1 MKATT
6 IRKGNIVRIN
16 GVLYR
21 VLVMDHV
28 TPGKGRAHIQTK
40 LRSLRDGTQTEMRF
54 RSDQDVER
62 VALEAKEM
70 QFLYSDQQ
78 GFHFMDTATYDQV
91 ALGEDVLAD
100 AKPYLIADTVIQMQW
115 FENKPVAIELRL
127 KVHGWTMPDLKV
139 VETSPSVK
147 DATASAQ
154 RKPAKL
160 ETGLVVQVPA
170 FIEEG
175 EMIRVSTIDGSYS
188 ERVK

>member
-6 IRKGNIVRIN
+6 IRKGNVVRIN
-16 GVLYR
+16 GILYR

-40 LRSLRDGTQTEMRF
+40 LRNLLDGTQTEMRF
-54 RSDQDVER
+54 RSDEDVER
-62 VALEAKEM
+62 VALETKEM
-70 QFLYSDQQ
+70 QFLYNDQQ

-91 ALGEDVLAD
+91 ALGEDVMSD
-100 AKPYLIADTVIQMQW
+100 AKPYLVADTVIQMQW
-115 FENKPVAIELRL
+115 FENKPVAIELPP
-127 KVHGWTMPDLKV
+127 VVDLKV
-139 VETSPSVK
+139 VETTPSVK

-154 RKPAKL
+154 RKPATL

-175 EMIRVSTIDGSYS
+175 ETIRVSTIDGTYA